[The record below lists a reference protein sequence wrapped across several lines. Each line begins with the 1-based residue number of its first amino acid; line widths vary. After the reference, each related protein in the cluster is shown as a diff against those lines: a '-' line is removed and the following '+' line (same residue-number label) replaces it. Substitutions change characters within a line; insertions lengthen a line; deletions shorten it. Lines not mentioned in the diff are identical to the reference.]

1 MIALEGKVVVI
12 TGASS
17 GIGAA
22 TAKALVEAGASVMLA
37 ARRADRLDALVA
49 ELGEKAA
56 AHVTNVVDKQQVLDL
71 AQAAIKR
78 FGRIDAWVNNA
89 GLMPLSMLEEGKVDE
104 WDRMVD
110 VNIKGVLY
118 GIHAA
123 IGAMLEQGFGDV
135 VNVAS
140 IAGHLVFPSGAVYCG
155 TKFAVRAIS
164 EGMRHE
170 LAGRI
175 RVTIISPG
183 AVATELADHIT
194 SSQVK
199 EGLQPVLDVA
209 IPSKAIADAVVYALS
224 QPRDVSI
231 NEMIIRPS
239 AQEL

>member
-1 MIALEGKVVVI
+1 MSPLEGKVVVI

-17 GIGAA
+17 GIGEAVA
-22 TAKALVEAGASVMLA
+22 RAVVKAGASVVLA
-37 ARRADRLDALVA
+37 ARRADRLKALAA
-49 ELGEKAA
+49 ELGGKAA
-56 AHVTNVVDKQQVLDL
+56 AKTTDVTDRQEVLDL
-71 AQAAIKR
+71 ADFAVEQ
-78 FGRIDAWVNNA
+78 FGRLDAWVNNA

-123 IGAMLEQGFGDV
+123 LPPMLGQGFGDI

-140 IAGHLVFPSGAVYCG
+140 VAGHVLFPGAAVYCG

-164 EGMRHE
+164 EGLRRE
-170 LAGRI
+170 QAGKI

-183 AVATELADHIT
+183 AVATELTDHIP
-194 SSQVK
+194 SEDIKASFK
-199 EGLQPVLDVA
+199 PAFAIA
-209 IPSKAIADAVVYALS
+209 IPPNAIADAVVYAIS
-224 QPRDVSI
+224 QPKDISI
-231 NEMIIRPS
+231 NEMVIRPT